1 MTAKRVAAG
10 MLVPLLLL
18 LHVRDGSHLSS
29 FLQTSGNA
37 KPASGSGSNSTSHKG
52 TVAKERHENAI
63 TLYCI
68 VPFIWSPKYLSSYHA
83 IKATWGRRCDF
94 TKFFIDPV
102 IGDGDIGYYNLSRDS
117 DVRAAEE
124 RNNSNL
130 TVPDDVI
137 VLHDMHRPWHTCE
150 GKSNCR
156 NIWEKLWRSIL
167 WINTHGEGSIADYYV
182 KVDSDS
188 YLFPENMRHYVQ
200 ERNWSSSDVHYFGH
214 KLYHTDRRP
223 KLMSAPIVSGVAVF
237 LSGEALRK
245 LGILFSR
252 FKPNNTTEVVYGCGD
267 AYIGGEELI
276 TAICFKY
283 ELSAEAEHALD
294 SNGNELISIGPIDE
308 TLLWRPADKFRMK
321 MVWYWKRKPERNEK
335 GEETHL
341 CCGDL
346 PIAFHGYKDPR
357 WLYKIDHEIYSEVS
371 GEGDTGDWRQLQYK
385 NTNNTLTYLGRVRT
399 AMKELELIT

>member
-1 MTAKRVAAG
+1 MTAKRKRLAAG
-10 MLVPLLLL
+10 MLLPIVLLQQ
-18 LHVRDGSHLSS
+18 VKDGSHLSY
-29 FLQTSGNA
+29 FLQTHGNA
-37 KPASGSGSNSTSHKG
+37 KIANDDIS
-52 TVAKERHENAI
+52 I

-68 VPFIWSPKYLSSYHA
+68 VPFIWSPQYLSSYHA
-83 IKATWGRRCDF
+83 IKATWGKRCDF
-94 TKFFIDPV
+94 TRFFIDPV
-102 IGDGDIGYYNLSRDS
+102 IGDADIGYYNLSRDS

-124 RNNSNL
+124 KSNANL
-130 TVPDDVI
+130 TIPDDVI

-156 NIWEKLWRSIL
+156 NIWEKVWRSIL
-167 WINTHGEGSIADYYV
+167 WINTHDKDSIADYYV

-200 ERNWSSSDVHYFGH
+200 EKNWSSSDVHYFGH
-214 KLYHTDRRP
+214 KLYHTDRP
-223 KLMSAPIVSGVAVF
+223 HQAPIVSGVAVF

-245 LGILFSR
+245 LGSLFSQ
-252 FKPNNTTEVVYGCGD
+252 FKPNNTTELVYGCGD
-267 AYIGGEELI
+267 AYLGGEELI

-283 ELSAEAEHALD
+283 DLAVDAEHALD

-308 TLLWRPADKFRMK
+308 TLLWRKADGKRMK
-321 MVWYWKRKPERNEK
+321 MVWYWKEKPKLNEK
-335 GEETHL
+335 GKETHL

-357 WLYKIDHEIYSEVS
+357 WMYKIDNEIYSEEFGGS
-371 GEGDTGDWRQLQYK
+371 DTEKWQYLQFK
-385 NTNNTLTYLGRVRT
+385 NANVTLTYLDRVRA